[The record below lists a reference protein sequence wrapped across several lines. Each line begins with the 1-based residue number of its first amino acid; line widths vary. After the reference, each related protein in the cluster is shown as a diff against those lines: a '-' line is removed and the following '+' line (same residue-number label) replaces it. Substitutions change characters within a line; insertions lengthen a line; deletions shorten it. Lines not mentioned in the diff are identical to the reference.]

1 MLRNNSVVFEEFL
14 VSIGD
19 LMVVNTVLYDFVLS
33 IFLFFLFILYCYL
46 YFCFFLFILYCY
58 LYFCFFYLFYTVI
71 HIFVFSIYFILLS
84 IFLFFLFILYCYTYF
99 CFFYLFYTVILS
111 TRHNSRLYKFG
122 QTSSDGKSSFE
133 LLALVS

>member
-33 IFLFFLFILYCYL
+33 IFL
-46 YFCFFLFILYCY
+46 FFLFILYCY